1 MISFTVGCLFCLG
14 LIANP
19 YMLKIAMIS
28 DAAYPFNKGGVEKRN
43 WDIALQLKERGYEV
57 HLVTAKWPNM
67 NDECVV
73 DGVAIHG
80 VGGGTDFYVAGKRSI
95 LESVKFAL
103 GLIPHLLKNHYDV
116 YACDQFPLLHIIP
129 VRIITWL
136 KRKKLILTWH
146 EVWEKYWLD
155 YLGWLGLMG
164 YLLEKVV
171 VRLPDKIVS
180 VSEQTTAALVG
191 TLKVNRENIETIVNG
206 IPFTYIS
213 SVPPSL
219 ESSDVIFVGRLL
231 SHKNVD
237 CLIKAIEKIADETPD
252 QIRRCFVVGDGPE
265 RQALEQLVSEKRL
278 ESRVVFKG
286 IIERMDEL
294 YGLMKASKVFVLPST
309 REGFGIT
316 VIEANAC
323 GLPVVTVDCDQN
335 AARNLIQEN
344 KTGCVSKLESGA
356 LAEKIVF
363 TLANHAAMKKN
374 CVEFAKKYDW
384 ENLIDRLEQVYTKT
398 D

>member
-1 MISFTVGCLFCLG
+1 
-14 LIANP
+14 
-19 YMLKIAMIS
+19 MLKIAMIS
-28 DAAYPFNKGGVEKRN
+28 DAAFPFNKGGVEKRN
-43 WDIALQLKERGYEV
+43 WDVALRLRDRGYEI
-57 HLVTAKWPNM
+57 HMINSRWPSM
-67 NDECVV
+67 NRECVV
-73 DGVAIHG
+73 EGINIHG
-80 VGGGTDFYVAGKRSI
+80 VCRGDKFNVAGRRSI

-103 GLIPHLLKNHYDV
+103 GLIPYLLKNHYDV
-116 YACDQFPLLHIIP
+116 YACDQFPLVHIIP

-146 EVWEKYWLD
+146 EVWGKYWFD
-155 YLGWLGLMG
+155 YLGWLGLVG
-164 YLLEKVV
+164 YLVEKAV
-171 VRLPDKIVS
+171 VRLPDKIIS
-180 VSEQTTAALVG
+180 VSEQTTDALVG
-191 TLKVNRENIETIVNG
+191 TLKVNRKNIQTIVNG
-206 IPFTYIS
+206 IPFAYINS
-213 SVPPSL
+213 APPSA
-219 ESSDVIFVGRLL
+219 ESSDLIFVGRLL

-237 CLIKAIEKIADETPD
+237 CLIKAIEKIAQEYPD
-252 QIRRCFVVGDGPE
+252 KSLRCLVVGDGPE
-265 RQALEQLVSEKRL
+265 RRALEQLVSEKCL
-278 ESRVVFKG
+278 EGRVVFKG

-323 GLPVVTVDCDQN
+323 GLPVITVDCDQN

-344 KTGCVSKLESGA
+344 KTGCVSKLEYGA

-363 TLANHAAMKKN
+363 ALVNHAAMKQN

-384 ENLIDRLEQVYTKT
+384 ENLIDHLEQAYTKA